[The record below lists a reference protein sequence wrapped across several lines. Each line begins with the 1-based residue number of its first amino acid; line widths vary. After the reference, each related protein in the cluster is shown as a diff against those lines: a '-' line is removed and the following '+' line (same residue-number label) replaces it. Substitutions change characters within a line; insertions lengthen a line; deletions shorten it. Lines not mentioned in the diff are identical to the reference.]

1 MKKWTLVILTALLTG
16 LWSCGQDDKESEEA
30 DKKEAEARLDKEEE
44 VSANVMTAEL
54 LWKLGRV
61 NNLQLSPDG
70 KKVLYGITR
79 YELEE
84 NSGQNDL
91 FLIDVE
97 TGESKNITSTGDKSE
112 SNARWRPDGKKIGFL
127 ATDDNGHMQLW
138 EMSADG
144 SGKTMIS
151 AVENGIKGF
160 EYSPDLKHILYI
172 KDVKLDETATEK
184 YSDLPKANARIIDDL
199 MYRHW
204 DAWHDYKYSHVFYA
218 SYKDGGL
225 SEHKDIME
233 GERFDSPLNPWGGM
247 EQITWS
253 PDGSK
258 IAYVAKKLTG
268 KEYTVS
274 TNSEIYIYDLKS
286 GETEN
291 LTKEKFDGYDH
302 DPVYSP
308 NGKMIA
314 WKSMET
320 PGFESDK
327 ERIMIKN
334 LETGE
339 IKDMS
344 EKFDQS
350 SHGFVWNDDGSKL
363 YFISGIHATYQI
375 YELDIASGKIRQIT
389 GGKHNYVSV
398 ALAGDKLIGAK
409 QSMALPTEIFT
420 ISMGGQEEQLSH
432 VNDDLLEEITLAH
445 SEERWVETTD
455 GKKMLVWVI
464 YPPNF
469 DKNKKYPALLYCQGG
484 PQSAVSQFF
493 SYRWNFQM
501 MAAHDYI
508 VVAPNRRGL
517 PSFGQAWNDQISG
530 DYGGQ
535 NIRDYM
541 SAINALAEE
550 PFVDENKLGAV
561 GASYGGFSV
570 FYLAGKHSDR
580 FACFISHCGM
590 FNLESQYGA
599 TEEYWFVNQDLEGP
613 YWQEPKPKS
622 YTEFSPHLYVDNWD
636 TPIMIITGANDFRI
650 PYTESLQAF
659 NAAQLRDVPSKLLF
673 FPDES
678 HFVVKPQNSV
688 LWHREFYAWLDK
700 YLK

>member
-1 MKKWTLVILTALLTG
+1 MKQWIPFLMLAVLLSVTACQQG
-16 LWSCGQDDKESEEA
+16 DKQDGAEQAAGTEQDQKVSTESG
-30 DKKEAEARLDKEEE
+30 
-44 VSANVMTAEL
+44 VMTAEM

-61 NNLQLSPDG
+61 NGVQLSPDG
-70 KKVLYGITR
+70 KKVLFGISR
-79 YELEE
+79 YKLEE

-91 FLIDVE
+91 YIIDVE
-97 TGESKNITSTGDKSE
+97 SGEMKNLTNSEDKSE
-112 SNARWRPDGKKIGFL
+112 GNGRWRPDGSKLGFI
-127 ATDDNGHMQLW
+127 AADSDGNSQLF
-138 EMSADG
+138 EMNPDG
-144 SGKTMIS
+144 SQKTQIS
-151 AVENGIKGF
+151 SIEGGIRGF
-160 EYSPDLKHILYI
+160 EYAPDMAHILYI
-172 KDVKLDETATEK
+172 KDVKLDQTANEK
-184 YSDLPKANARIIDDL
+184 HEDLPKAQARIIDDL

-218 SYKDGGL
+218 KLNDNKL

-233 GERFDSPLNPWGGM
+233 GQRFDSPLNPWGGM

-253 PDGSK
+253 PDGK
-258 IAYVAKKLTG
+258 QIAYVCKKLTG
-268 KEYTVS
+268 KEYSVS
-274 TNSEIYIYDLKS
+274 TNSEIYLYDLES
-286 GETEN
+286 AETEN
-291 LTKEKFDGYDH
+291 ITKDGFAGYDH
-302 DPVYSP
+302 DPVFSP
-308 NGKMIA
+308 NGKMLA

-320 PGFESDK
+320 DGFESDK
-327 ERIMIKN
+327 ERIIIRN

-339 IKDMS
+339 TKDMS
-344 EKFDQS
+344 EGFDQS
-350 SHGFVWNDDGSKL
+350 SHGFVWNEDGTKL

-375 YELDIASGKIRQIT
+375 YELEIESGKIRQIT
-389 GGKHNYVSV
+389 SGKHNYLNV
-398 ALAGDKLIGAK
+398 AVAGEQLIAAK

-420 ISMGGQEEQLSH
+420 VSMDGQEKQLSH
-432 VNDDLLEEITLAH
+432 VNDEMLNSITLAH

-517 PSFGQAWNDQISG
+517 PSFGQEWNDQISG

-535 NIRDYM
+535 NIKDYM
-541 SAINALAEE
+541 SAINAVAEE
-550 PFVDENKLGAV
+550 PYVDEERLGAI
-561 GASYGGFSV
+561 GASYGGYSV
-570 FYLAGKHSDR
+570 FYLAGKHSER
-580 FACFISHCGM
+580 FKCFISHCGM

-599 TEEYWFVNQDLEGP
+599 TEEYWFVNKDLEGP
-613 YWQEPKPKS
+613 YWEEPQPKA

-636 TPIMIITGANDFRI
+636 TPILIITGANDFRI

-659 NAAQLRDVPSKLLF
+659 NAAQLRGVPSRLLF
-673 FPDES
+673 FPEES
-678 HFVVKPQNSV
+678 HFVLQPQNSV
-688 LWHREFYAWLDK
+688 LWHREFYGWLDT